1 MKSLFKPF
9 VHFFNPQSSNYAHRN
24 RSIEIIA
31 IENNIDIKTI
41 KDETFIILENEGRI
55 QAITYIRH
63 RFHVPLSPAW
73 VFVDLLDKSTTKD

>member
-1 MKSLFKPF
+1 MAFFYPKP
-9 VHFFNPQSSNYAHRN
+9 SNYAHRN

-31 IENNIDIKTI
+31 KENNIDINSI
-41 KDETFIILENEGRI
+41 KDETIKILISEGRV

-73 VFVDLLDKSTTKD
+73 VFVDLLDKANTKIN